1 MSIYF
6 LADCYYYLIIN
17 GIKGLKSILIH
28 LFPLAASDCRGVLAY
43 IRCAE
48 SIQYAQAQW
57 S

>member
-48 SIQYAQAQW
+48 TIQYAQAQW